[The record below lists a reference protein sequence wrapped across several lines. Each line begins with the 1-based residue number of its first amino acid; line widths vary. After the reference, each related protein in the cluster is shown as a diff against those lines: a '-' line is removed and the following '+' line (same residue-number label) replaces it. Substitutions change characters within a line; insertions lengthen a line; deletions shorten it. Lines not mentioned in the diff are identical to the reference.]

1 MQEFNARCKSFDG
14 IKTATETAIMNIAR
28 LNSMYPDFDYKA
40 YFDRIEKSDFL
51 SGRNGRW
58 NIGRCA
64 TFEWLTNPK
73 NAAKVLNGTYD
84 NREKEETED
93 DGGSYDDPF

>member
-1 MQEFNARCKSFDG
+1 MQEFNSRCKSFDRV
-14 IKTATETAIMNIAR
+14 ETTTDSVIMNITR
-28 LNSMYPDFDYKA
+28 LNTMYPDFDYKA

-64 TFEWLTNPK
+64 KFEWLVNPK
-73 NAAKVLNGTYD
+73 NAAKILRGQYD
-84 NREKEETED
+84 NKEEPPTD
-93 DGGSYDDPF
+93 YGGYDEEF